1 MLDLLF
7 LSTDAWRPEG
17 LESDTVSLLINGQIM
32 VDTGWHPVH
41 NLIREGVPVENVRTL
56 LFTHMHQDHCMGL
69 PAMLFYH
76 LNSFHDASSL
86 SIYGPTGLHEI
97 VHKALDYAGK
107 YRDFPDV
114 REPAVHALKPEEA
127 LKLADI
133 SILCAPSLHAIAG
146 LMYRFEDSDGHS
158 IVYSGDTAPTDV
170 AIRFAHGADVLIHEH
185 SWGAT
190 RSPKVSNNF
199 CHSSAEDAALCA
211 RAARVK
217 SLYLV
222 HAHPACAEESLQA
235 ARAIFPN
242 TLRPVAGTRIRL

>member
-1 MLDLLF
+1 M
-7 LSTDAWRPEG
+7 AARRV
-17 LESDTVSLLINGQIM
+17 ESDTVSLLINGQIM

-69 PAMLFYH
+69 PACIFYH
-76 LNSFHDASSL
+76 LNRFSRCSSL
-86 SIYGPTGLHEI
+86 SFTVLLAYTKLFTKPWTTQ
-97 VHKALDYAGK
+97 GK
-107 YRDFPDV
+107 YRELPRC

-146 LMYRFEDSDGHS
+146 LMYRFEDSEGHS
-158 IVYSGDTAPTDV
+158 IVYSGDTAPTDA

-190 RSPKVSNNF
+190 RSPKASNNF